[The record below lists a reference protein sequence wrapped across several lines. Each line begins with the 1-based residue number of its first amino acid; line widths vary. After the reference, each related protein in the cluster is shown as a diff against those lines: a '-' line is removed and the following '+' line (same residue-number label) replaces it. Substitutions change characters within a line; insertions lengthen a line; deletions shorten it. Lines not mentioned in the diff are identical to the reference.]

1 MIHFSDS
8 PEKKS
13 LSEIASSTEFS
24 SILSK
29 GENVE
34 DARDYWDQ
42 MFAETTEVTTIT
54 EEELAAEIFDRHPE
68 EFSFDFPFDDEVTKA
83 ITRFDADEWCQLTV
97 KERLA
102 AIETFVELVGAR
114 LGLERIPDVKLFEG
128 ADNVLG
134 AYVRGENQIELNEAL
149 LNKPQDLL
157 KTLAHEIRHAYQ
169 YEHSLALETWE
180 DFLYYVNFE
189 NYISPGVD
197 ENGYYHSFADYEDQL
212 VEAEARAFAKLFTSQ
227 EG

>member
-8 PEKKS
+8 LEKKS

-29 GENVE
+29 GENIE
-34 DARDYWDQ
+34 DARDYWDRV
-42 MFAETTEVTTIT
+42 FEEPTEVSTIT
-54 EEELAAEIFDRHPE
+54 EEELAADIFDRHPD

-83 ITRFDADEWCQLTV
+83 ITRFDADEWSQLTV

-102 AIETFVELVGAR
+102 SMERFVEQIGAK
-114 LGLERIPDVKLFEG
+114 LGLESIPDIKLFKD

-134 AYVRGENQIELNEAL
+134 AYVRGENRIEINEVL

-157 KTLAHEIRHAYQ
+157 RTLAHETRHAYQ
-169 YEHSLALETWE
+169 YEHSLAPETWT

-212 VEAEARAFAKLFTSQ
+212 VEAEARAFAKLFTKQ

>member
-24 SILSK
+24 AILSK
-29 GENVE
+29 GENIE

-42 MFAETTEVTTIT
+42 VFAEPAEVATIT

-83 ITRFDADEWCQLTV
+83 ITRFDADEWGQLTV
-97 KERLA
+97 KERLTA
-102 AIETFVELVGAR
+102 METFVELVGAR
-114 LGLERIPDVKLFEG
+114 LGLERIPDIKLFEG

-134 AYVRGENQIELNEAL
+134 AYVRGENQIEINEAL

-169 YEHSLALETWE
+169 YEHSLTLESWE

>member
-29 GENVE
+29 GENIE

-42 MFAETTEVTTIT
+42 VFAEPAEVATIT

-83 ITRFDADEWCQLTV
+83 ITRFDADEWGQLTV
-97 KERLA
+97 KERLTA
-102 AIETFVELVGAR
+102 METFVELVGAR
-114 LGLERIPDVKLFEG
+114 LGLERIPDIKLFEG

-169 YEHSLALETWE
+169 YEHSLTLETWE